1 MVGHRL
7 QSSRLTVISFFA
19 TFLTRALISDYPS
32 QVQSPDGAARIYFP
46 NSQSA
51 ACFEPTSVEL
61 LQTGALEGCSTE

>member
-1 MVGHRL
+1 MVVHCL
-7 QSSRLTVISFFA
+7 QSPRLTVTSFFA
-19 TFLTRALISDYPS
+19 TFLNRALISEHPN

-61 LQTGALEGCSTE
+61 HQTGAFEGCSTE